1 MKVRACC
8 PVPQI
13 GKGVF
18 FFCGAVCT
26 GLTPMNCGPKLVLRP
41 FLGKNPQENCQY
53 ILHLVGEGG
62 VIHVQDVELT
72 FFWARGVYYE
82 RTSWAYPHLV
92 LHAKIYFSLNQRC
105 Q

>member
-1 MKVRACC
+1 
-8 PVPQI
+8 
-13 GKGVF
+13 
-18 FFCGAVCT
+18 
-26 GLTPMNCGPKLVLRP
+26 MNCGPKLVLRP

-92 LHAKIYFSLNQRC
+92 LHAKIYFSLNPMTRDMVAHEVLRLDC
-105 Q
+105 PRLGGVVVSLLLTDIFP